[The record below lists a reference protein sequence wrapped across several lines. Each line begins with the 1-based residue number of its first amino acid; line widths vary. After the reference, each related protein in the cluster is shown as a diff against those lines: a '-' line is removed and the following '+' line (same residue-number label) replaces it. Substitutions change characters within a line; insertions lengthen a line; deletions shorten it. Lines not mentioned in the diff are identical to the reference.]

1 MGVSVTPCPDRRI
14 MTTQTR
20 SRRPSLALLIPL
32 FIVGA
37 AAVAA
42 ISTTV
47 VSYLGAREAL
57 IDATDDKL
65 AGIAGSRREELKHY
79 LETIQADLRFQA
91 GNPEVRRALR
101 AFRAGW
107 QALDGDPTRTLQRLY
122 IQENPHPT
130 GEKENLDTA
139 LDGSA
144 YSQAHA
150 TYHPWLRQFL
160 RERGYYDIFLFN
172 PEGDLV
178 YTVFK
183 ELDYATNVVS
193 GQYADTDLGNAF
205 RAARDNP
212 RPDYQAFF
220 DFKPYSPS
228 HGAPASFI
236 STPLLDARGQ
246 LEGVLVFQMPIG
258 GLNAIT
264 NGTEGLGETGE
275 TMIVGSDGLM
285 RSDSRFSEEST
296 ILARKLESE
305 AVTAALKGESGATAI
320 ADYQGTEVQVGYT
333 YLDFMGAR
341 WAILAKQSKTEALAA
356 VVATRNNLAVQLLI
370 TLGLIGAV
378 GIFLARGISRPI
390 QSMGSAMRRLADG
403 DHNIQVPALG
413 RGDEIGQMAQTVE
426 VFRQNA
432 QEVARLQAQQ
442 AEMEAKAEADKKAAM
457 ARLADEFEASI
468 GHVARSV
475 TQAAQQMQQAATSM
489 SAMSE
494 ETSSQATMVSQSA
507 EEASHN
513 VQSMAAA
520 AEEMGYSINEI
531 SRQMSSQTELATEA
545 VSAAGKTDSEIK
557 GLAERVQAIG
567 NVVNLITNIAEQTNL
582 LALNA
587 TIEAARAGTAGAGFT
602 VVASE
607 VKNLANQ
614 TAKATEEIAAQISD
628 VQARTGGAV
637 SAIADINAKI
647 ERIREVSGAVATAVE
662 QQSEATA
669 EISRNTQQVSTGTQ
683 QVTGAIMQVSEASA
697 QAGSNASSVLS
708 AAEALSAQ
716 AEDLTNKVSEFMH
729 RVRAA

>member
-1 MGVSVTPCPDRRI
+1 
-14 MTTQTR
+14 MTTLTR

-37 AAVAA
+37 AAVASL
-42 ISTTV
+42 STAV
-47 VSYLGAREAL
+47 VSYMSARSAL
-57 IDATDDKL
+57 VAASSEKL
-65 AGIAGSRREELKHY
+65 EGIAGSRSEELKQY
-79 LETIQADLRFQA
+79 LESIQADLRFQA

-130 GEKENLDTA
+130 GQKENLDTA

-205 RAARDNP
+205 RAARDNA

-220 DFKPYSPS
+220 DFKPYAPS

-246 LEGVLVFQMPIG
+246 LEGVLVFQMPIDAI
-258 GLNAIT
+258 NAIM
-264 NGTEGLGETGE
+264 NEAAGLGETGE
-275 TMIVGSDGLM
+275 AMIVGSDGLM
-285 RSDSRFSEEST
+285 RSASRFSEEST
-296 ILARKLESE
+296 ILARTVEGA
-305 AVTAALKGESGATAI
+305 AVSAALNGDSGAISTSNFEGVAV
-320 ADYQGTEVQVGYT
+320 EVGFAA
-333 YLDFMGAR
+333 LDFMGVR
-341 WAILAKQSKTEALAA
+341 WAILAEQTDAEALAA
-356 VVATRNNLAVQLLI
+356 VVATRNKLAVQMLI
-370 TLGLIGAV
+370 SLGLIGAI
-378 GIFLARGISRPI
+378 GMFLARSISRPI
-390 QSMGSAMRRLADG
+390 QSMSGAMRRLADG
-403 DHNIQVPALG
+403 DHSIEVPALG

-442 AEMEAKAEADKKAAM
+442 ADMEAKAEADKRAAM

-468 GHVARSV
+468 GQVARSV

-507 EEASHN
+507 EEASQN

-531 SRQMSSQTELATEA
+531 SRQMASQTELANEA
-545 VSAAGKTDSEIK
+545 VSAASKSDTEIK

-716 AEDLTNKVSEFMH
+716 AEDLTSKVSEFMH